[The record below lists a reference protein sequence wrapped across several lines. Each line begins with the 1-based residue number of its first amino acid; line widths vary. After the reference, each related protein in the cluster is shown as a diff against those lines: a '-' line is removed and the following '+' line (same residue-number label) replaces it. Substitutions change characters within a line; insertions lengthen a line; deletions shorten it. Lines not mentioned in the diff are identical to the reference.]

1 VKDPIGVTGWPK
13 EKGRDGERTPMQWNA
28 TENAGFTKGTPW
40 LPVPPSYTTT
50 NVQAE
55 EQKPD
60 SLLNWY
66 KQLIQLKKTNAAFA
80 NGDDTMLN
88 EGNEKV
94 LSWVRQAPDG
104 TQVVVACNFTADP
117 QTINLA
123 DGTVKG
129 KSAKTLMKSPG
140 GADPGSLENV
150 ELGAFGVYVGQ
161 VQ

>member
-1 VKDPIGVTGWPK
+1 
-13 EKGRDGERTPMQWNA
+13 MQWNA
-28 TENAGFTKGTPW
+28 TENAGFTTGTPW
-40 LPVPPSYTTT
+40 LPVPPSYTSN

-66 KQLIQLKKTNAAFA
+66 KQLIQLKKSNDAFA

-88 EGNEKV
+88 QGNEKV
-94 LSWVRQAPDG
+94 LSWVRQASDG
-104 TQVVVACNFTADP
+104 AQVVVACNFTADP

-129 KSAKTLMKSPG
+129 KSAKTILKSPG
-140 GADPGSLENV
+140 GADPASLESV